1 MVSVLSVVSVVSGR
15 CSECVVSEVRT
26 LNLDQLIM
34 YHIHYLI
41 DQVTE
46 IFF

>member
-1 MVSVLSVVSVVSGR
+1 MSVVSGGCSE
-15 CSECVVSEVRT
+15 CSECVVSVVIT
-26 LNLDQLIM
+26 LNLDQSIM

-41 DQVTE
+41 DQFTE